1 MSKPASA
8 TDRHLRRE
16 LLLLRAELQR
26 QELKGAAEAVRN
38 SLEPALRAG
47 SFLLGLAQ
55 TAPVR
60 SGLNWIREYPVAGSL
75 VSLLVARLGGLA
87 TRRLMTGGLIRIGT
101 LVFGGAAAVAVS
113 LVAARWWQRSR
124 RS

>member
-8 TDRHLRRE
+8 SDRHLRRE

-26 QELKGAAEAVRN
+26 QELDGAARAVRD
-38 SLEPALRAG
+38 SIDPALRAG
-47 SFLLGLAQ
+47 EFLVGLAQ
-55 TAPVR
+55 KGPVR
-60 SGLNWIREYPVAGSL
+60 GSLGWLREHPLAGSL
-75 VSLLVARLGGLA
+75 ISLVAARLGGAA
-87 TRRLMTGGLIRIGT
+87 TRRLMAGGLRRLGT
-101 LVFGGAAAVAVS
+101 FVLGGAAAAAVG

>member
-38 SLEPALRAG
+38 SLDPALRAG
-47 SFLLGLAQ
+47 SFLLGLAHK
-55 TAPVR
+55 APVR

-75 VSLLVARLGGLA
+75 VSLLVARLCGLA